1 MVFVT
6 PENLGEYEEFFSLEE
21 ENEAVQV
28 SFSVIPA
35 SRWRESILVS
45 FSRLRS
51 RRWIPATNRGY
62 DDRVLIGAALV
73 LH

>member
-1 MVFVT
+1 MKIIFA
-6 PENLGEYEEFFSLEE
+6 LEE

-28 SFSVIPA
+28 SFSVIPS

-51 RRWIPATNRGY
+51 GRWILTTNRGY
-62 DDRVLIGAALV
+62 DDGVLLGAALV
-73 LH
+73 FP